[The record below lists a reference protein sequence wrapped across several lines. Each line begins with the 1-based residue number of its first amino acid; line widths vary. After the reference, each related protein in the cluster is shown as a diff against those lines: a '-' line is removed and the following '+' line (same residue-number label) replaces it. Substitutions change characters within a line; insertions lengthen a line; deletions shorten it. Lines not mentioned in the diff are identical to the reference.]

1 MREEPIINGNGDP
14 CSGQAGRSPLLL
26 LSLITAAQPRH
37 HIRGNHSSKR
47 GARTHEPEQITP
59 LQGTRRPLRIGVGQP
74 QPLAFTHV
82 LASSAEGRKGA
93 SGYVH
98 LPGYAVGPISPN
110 SRISRDTRVWF
121 FSLVISLIY
130 NKHEYTLFTRGWHCV

>member
-1 MREEPIINGNGDP
+1 MIDNERGTNHGKRDP
-14 CSGQAGRSPLLL
+14 CLVASRAVPSP
-26 LSLITAAQPRH
+26 ITAAQPRPSPP
-37 HIRGNHSSKR
+37 HSWQSFKQ
-47 GARTHEPEQITP
+47 ARTHEPEQITP